1 MDVQSKSVQFKLINK
16 ETSSHMPYKTNY
28 RESDGGVIPIYS
40 GVVTDEELIQSVDDK
55 LLPSEKLKSYR

>member
-1 MDVQSKSVQFKLINK
+1 
-16 ETSSHMPYKTNY
+16 MPYKTNY
-28 RESDGGVIPIYS
+28 RESDGGVISIYS